1 MWRIGDVAATLLRML
16 QDLPDLTGRVAIVT
30 GASRGI
36 GRAVAVRLA
45 EAGADVAVAART
57 VTSEERT
64 PGSIRETAEAITG
77 LGRRALAVRTNVR
90 KEDDLRDLVEQTAA
104 GLGRIDIVV
113 NNAGALWWDTM
124 ESTPTKRFD
133 LVMDVNARAAFILSR
148 EALPHLRAAGGGH
161 ILVFSPAIDPGMSP
175 GRVGYC
181 ISKFGM
187 TLIAH
192 GLAQEVRA
200 DGIAVTALWPATLV
214 ESQATI
220 HHGIGTPAM
229 WRKPAVVAD
238 ATLAIVSR
246 PCGEVSGRAMLDE
259 EALAEVGV
267 TDLSGYACVPGAE
280 PVRIVGDA
288 ARSPLWSH
296 RPPAAR

>member
-1 MWRIGDVAATLLRML
+1 VNLSRMPALRPFPTA
-16 QDLPDLTGRVAIVT
+16 PDLTGRVAIVT

-36 GRAVAVRLA
+36 GRAVALRLA

-57 VTSEERT
+57 VASKESM
-64 PGSIRETAEAITG
+64 PGSIGETADAITA

-90 KEDDLRDLVEQTAA
+90 EEADLQALVAQTVAE
-104 GLGRIDIVV
+104 LGRIDIVV
-113 NNAGALWWDTM
+113 NNAGALWWDTT
-124 ESTPTKRFD
+124 ENTPTKRFD
-133 LVMDVNARAAFILSR
+133 LVMDVNARAAFILCR
-148 EALPHLRAAGGGH
+148 EAVPHLRTAGGGH
-161 ILVFSPAIDPGMSP
+161 ILVFSPAIDAGMAPGKTA
-175 GRVGYC
+175 YC

-187 TLIAH
+187 TLLAH
-192 GLAQEVRA
+192 GLAEEVRA

-220 HHGIGTPAM
+220 HHGIGTPEM
-229 WRKPAVVAD
+229 WRKPEVVAD

-246 PCGEVSGRAMLDE
+246 PCDEVSGRAMLDE

-267 TDLSGYACVPGAE
+267 TDLTGYACVPGTQ

-288 ARSPLWSH
+288 ARSPLWRQ